1 MQTLWRLENI
11 SVQMDIDAPLVADVL
26 RVHLAHAPLT
36 AVLMQIG
43 AAQRLYLA
51 LDGCPGCADGRCLP
65 GCRADLL
72 RRALRASGVGELA
85 LVREGLAARPYA
97 QAVLA
102 LPSRDAQPLDGALL
116 SAWSDARLILHWRNW
131 TGDMLAATA
140 LLLTGEGPDPLAVV
154 RACRWQTFA
163 LLGPLRRRV
172 IQPIPAA
179 LPLGRRW
186 YGAPYVPQPLSSVD
200 EQPVSEQEEHAPAE
214 VDRMLAAWLRAAI
227 DQPQQAQREL
237 EAAGQEQVAAISLVQ
252 VASDTR
258 WPVGP
263 GGMPPEVLGQL
274 IPQILAEP
282 TFRSTRKGQSGI
294 SKGRLAG
301 LRHPYLGEA
310 SARVLMVWLD
320 RAGLLAQPEDGQSA
334 WRAPRIF
341 VTDDL
346 DVIAAKLKATP
357 LPTLEDVRSA
367 YGGEQ

>member
-72 RRALRASGVGELA
+72 RRALRASGAGELA

-102 LPSRDAQPLDGALL
+102 LPSQDAQPLDGALL
-116 SAWSDARLILHWRNW
+116 SAWSDARLILHWRTW

-154 RACRWQTFA
+154 RACRWQAFA
-163 LLGPLRRRV
+163 LRGPLRRWV
-172 IQPIPAA
+172 MQPIPAA

-186 YGAPYVPQPLSSVD
+186 YGAPYLPQPLSSVD
-200 EQPVSEQEEHAPAE
+200 EQPVSKLEEHPSAE
-214 VDRMLAAWLRAAI
+214 VDGMLAGWLRAAI
-227 DQPQQAQREL
+227 DQPGQAQAEF
-237 EAAGQEQVAAISLVQ
+237 EAAQQKPGIATAVTES
-252 VASDTR
+252 SH

-301 LRHPYLGEA
+301 LRHPYLGE
-310 SARVLMVWLD
+310 SNARTLMVWLD
-320 RAGLLAQPEDGQSA
+320 RAGLLASPEDGQSL

-346 DVIAAKLKATP
+346 DAIAAKLKGTP

-367 YGGEQ
+367 YGGEA